1 MYYCAFALMGEKILG
16 IVSADPKNMSI
27 TSITVKAWEEAGF
40 SVRLISKDQMD
51 KAIETY
57 GI

>member
-1 MYYCAFALMGEKILG
+1 MGEKILG
-16 IVSADPKNMSI
+16 IVSADPKNVSI
-27 TSITVKAWEEAGF
+27 SLVTVKAWNDAGF
-40 SVRLISKDQMD
+40 EVRLITKDQMN

>member
-1 MYYCAFALMGEKILG
+1 MYYCAFPLMGEKILG

-27 TSITVKAWEEAGF
+27 ASVTVKAWEEAGF
-40 SVRLISKDQMD
+40 AVRLITKDQMD
-51 KAIETY
+51 KAIKSY